1 MVNVLH
7 VEIAGVYFII
17 STQDEILLDEL
28 PPVYRPFHAETL
40 PLNGSMNIQ
49 ISLMLDDI
57 PEMNPSRKIFHSGH
71 GWSMFLHDDEY
82 LLSLDTA
89 AGQKKPVWLAQCN
102 REFEKVTIRCSNM
115 LLAHTDKGTKL
126 SNPIRYPLD
135 QILLMYFLAKREGAL
150 IHAAGAEF
158 DSRGYIF
165 PGKSGA
171 GKSTLT
177 RQLACIDGF
186 SLLSDDRIVVR
197 KTESIFKAFG
207 TPWPGE
213 AGVAVNRGV
222 DLSGIFFIS
231 HSPANKIEDITPQK
245 ALEKL
250 FPVVSIPW
258 YDKET
263 MVKILDFCGD
273 LVSHIPTYEFQF
285 KRDSEA
291 IDVFKKFVSKK

>member
-1 MVNVLH
+1 MASVLH
-7 VEIAGVYFII
+7 VEIAGVHFII
-17 STQDEILLDEL
+17 STGNEILLDEL
-28 PPVYRPFHAETL
+28 PPVYQPFLAKAH
-40 PLNGSMNIQ
+40 PLNGLMNMHIR
-49 ISLMLDDI
+49 LMLHDMPTI
-57 PEMNPSRKIFHSGH
+57 KTSRKIFHSGY
-71 GWSMFLHDDEY
+71 GWSMFFHVTNIFS
-82 LLSLDTA
+82 LSTTA
-89 AGQKKPVWLAQCN
+89 SEQTKSVWLAQCN
-102 REFEKVTIRCSNM
+102 RAFEKVTIHCSNM

-135 QILLMYFLAKREGAL
+135 QILLMYFLAQREGAL

-158 DSRGYIF
+158 DGRGYIF

-177 RQLACIDGF
+177 RHLASIDGL
-186 SLLSDDRIVVR
+186 SLLSDDRIVAR

-213 AGVAVNRGV
+213 AGIAVNRGV

-231 HSPANKIEDITPQK
+231 HAPANKIKDITPQK

-258 YDKET
+258 YDKEI
-263 MVKILDFCGD
+263 MVQILDFCGE
-273 LVSHIPTYEFQF
+273 LVSHIPAYEFHF
-285 KRDSEA
+285 KPDSKA
-291 IDVFKKFVSKK
+291 IHVFEEFVSK